1 MRLFAFLFALVSAVV
16 AAEPVVWS
24 ESPDGGVLTLNSIQL
39 ETAATSLAG
48 TRFAV
53 VELAGAGSTNDVGR
67 PMVPVYRRLVEVPYG
82 AQLTV
87 SAEPGPVENRVLAL
101 PLVPRQAP
109 VPKSGPL
116 PAFAIDRKAYAA
128 DAAQPELGARLV
140 EVAEIRGHRVA
151 VIDVFPV
158 SYNPARGILTVA
170 RSMVV
175 RLSWTGAD
183 FLRTQE
189 QHRRYASPAFVDRLD
204 GVVLGAERFALDAGP
219 SLPVGYL
226 IIVPDAWQNDVAPLA
241 EWRRR
246 KGFSV
251 FVRNL
256 SQVGGGTASVVKAYI
271 QDAYDNWPIPPSF
284 VLLVGDVDKI
294 GYFIGQGTDNP
305 PTDLDF
311 GLCAGTDYFPDVDV
325 SRASVASA
333 SQLDSLVAN
342 IVGYETQTLSGGT
355 TWLKK
360 QYFIASADGG
370 NHQVAENTHAYV
382 MRKIRPQGVVCDS
395 LWLYY
400 GSGTPITTAVNGGRS
415 WITYSGHGGE
425 NCWADPSPQ
434 FDVTAVHALTNTDL
448 IPFVQTY
455 ACLAGNFASTSYPE
469 CFSESWI
476 RNGRRGAL
484 AHMASSVTSYWTE
497 DDTLERRVFDYM
509 FDSTCT
515 WIMGGVNKAK
525 VRFFQQMGSGATT
538 RRYFEMYNLMGDGA
552 IDVYSLEPKQLV
564 VSHPSVIHIG
574 AYPMTVTVKASG
586 SPVAGALVCASGRA
600 DTSVFVTGYTD
611 ASGEVLLNVTTT
623 APDTIL
629 VTVTGHNLVPYLGAA
644 LALPTGGAYVM
655 YLRHAVDD
663 SAGGNNDHII
673 NPGETINLPLWMK
686 NWGSAAATNVRTW
699 LRTSDPNVSLHDTLK
714 TFGSIP
720 AGDSAFSGVSGFS
733 FSVAQSCTNGYSLRF
748 TLVTKDANDSTWSS
762 PLTLVV
768 GAPRLAYASCHA
780 DDPPPGGNGNGM
792 IDPGETGDVIVT
804 LRNIGMGNA
813 YGVTATLR
821 SADSRLLVLDSL
833 GSFGDIPGDTTGMND
848 GDRFRVRADAG
859 IPRETQ
865 VPCSLV
871 VRTGSTT
878 TTLDFTIAVGAIRA
892 CDPIPDGPGA
902 PSRYYAY
909 DVTDVGYTEAP
920 TFSWVEVSGIGTRLS
935 LGDEETRQVSLP
947 PGFGPFLYYG
957 QTFSQ
962 VSVCSNGWISPGST
976 SSTTYSNGPLPDN
989 TAPGL
994 IALCWDDIYPV
1005 TSGGVWYYHDSV
1017 NHRFVIEYD
1026 SMPYYHSQGTFDWY
1040 EAIIYDTTVHTETG
1054 DNVVL
1059 VQYLTANGFAASTIG
1074 MENPQSQVGITCLN
1088 HGSYHRGAS
1097 PIVPGMAIKYTTN
1110 PPRTSVSLED
1120 PGNSAAVP
1128 TRLALLRTS
1137 PNPFRGR
1144 TILTYAVPREMRLA
1158 LSVYDLSG
1166 RKVTELFR
1174 GLAQP
1179 GIHTAPWNGT
1189 DARGR
1194 SVGHGVYFYRLEG
1207 DGVSLARKVVTVE

>member
-1 MRLFAFLFALVSAVV
+1 MRVLAVLFVLVSAVV

-24 ESPDGGVLTLNSIQL
+24 ESPNGGFLSVNSVQLNTSV
-39 ETAATSLAG
+39 TSLSG
-48 TRFAV
+48 MRYAV
-53 VELAGAGSTNDVGR
+53 VDLDGAGATNDVGR
-67 PMVPVYRRLVEVPYG
+67 PMVPVFRRLVEVPFG
-82 AQLTV
+82 ADVTV
-87 SAEPGPVENRVLAL
+87 SAEPGPVETRTLVL
-101 PLVPRQAP
+101 PLVPRQEP

-116 PAFAIDRKAYAA
+116 PAFAMDRKAYAA
-128 DAAQPELGARLV
+128 DVAQPELGARLV
-140 EVAEIRGHRVA
+140 EVSEIRGHRVA
-151 VIDVFPV
+151 VIDIFPV
-158 SYNPARGILTVA
+158 SYNPARGIITVA

-189 QHRRYASPAFVDRLD
+189 QHRRYASPAFLGRLD

-219 SLPVGYL
+219 ALPIGYL
-226 IIVPDAWQNDVAPLA
+226 VIVPDAWQGNVAPLA

-246 KGFSV
+246 KGFNV

-256 SQVGGGTASVVKAYI
+256 TQVGGGTASAVKAYI

-294 GYFIGQGTDNP
+294 GYFTGQGTGNP

-311 GLCAGTDYFPDVDV
+311 SLCAGADYFPDIDV

-333 SQLDSLVAN
+333 AQLDSLVAN
-342 IVGYETQTLSGGT
+342 IVGYEQQTLSGGT

-360 QYFIASADGG
+360 QYFIASADAG
-370 NHQVAENTHAYV
+370 NHQVAENTQAYV
-382 MRKIRPQGVVCDS
+382 MGRIRPQGVVCDS

-400 GSGTPITTAVNGGRS
+400 GSGTPITATVNGGRS

-425 NCWADPSPQ
+425 NCWADPSPA

-497 DDTLERRVFDYM
+497 DDTLERREFDCM

-525 VRFFQQMGSGATT
+525 IKFFEQMGSGGTT

-552 IDVYSLEPKQLV
+552 IDVYSLEPEQLLV
-564 VSHPSVIHIG
+564 THPPVIPIG
-574 AYPMTVTVKASG
+574 AYPMTVAVQASG
-586 SPVAGALVCASGRA
+586 SPVAGALVCASGRT

-611 ASGEVLLNVTTT
+611 ANGEVLLNIITSV
-623 APDTIL
+623 PDSIL
-629 VTVTGHNLVPYLGAA
+629 VTVTGHNLAPYLGVA
-644 LALPTGGAYVM
+644 LALPTSGSYVM
-655 YLRHAVDD
+655 YLKHTIDD
-663 SAGGNNDHII
+663 SAGGNHDRII
-673 NPGETINLPLWMK
+673 NPGETINLPVWLR
-686 NWGSAAATNVRTW
+686 NWGNSQATNVRAW
-699 LRTSDPNVSLHDTLK
+699 LRTSDSNITLLDTLRS
-714 TFGSIP
+714 FGSIP
-720 AGDSAFSGVSGFS
+720 AGDSAFSGVSGFR
-733 FSVAQSCTNGYSLRF
+733 FSVAQSCTNGYSLRL
-748 TLVTKDANDSTWSS
+748 TLVTKDVNDSTWSS
-762 PLTLVV
+762 PLTLLV
-768 GAPRLAYASCHA
+768 GTPCLAYASCQA

-792 IDPGETGDVIVT
+792 IDPGEIGDVLVT
-804 LRNIGMGNA
+804 LRNVGMGNA

-821 SADSRLLVLDSL
+821 STDSRFEVLDSL
-833 GSFGDIPGDTTGMND
+833 GSFGDIPGDTTGMNN
-848 GDRFRVRADAG
+848 GDRFRVRADAA

-865 VPCSLV
+865 IPCTLV
-871 VRTGSTT
+871 VRSGATI
-878 TTLDFTIAVGAIRA
+878 TTLDFAIAVGAIRT
-892 CDPIPDGPGA
+892 CDPIPDGPPV

-909 DVTDVGYTEAP
+909 DITDVGYTEAP
-920 TFSWVEVSGIGTRLS
+920 VFSWVEVSGVGTRLS

-947 PGFGPFLYYG
+947 TGFGPFRYYG
-957 QTFSQ
+957 QSFSD
-962 VSVCSNGWISPGST
+962 VSVCSNGWISPGLT
-976 SSTTYSNGPLPDN
+976 TSTTYSNAPLPDS

-994 IALCWDDIYPV
+994 IALCWNDIYPV
-1005 TSGGVWYYHDSV
+1005 IGGGVWWYHDSV
-1017 NHRFVIEYD
+1017 NHRLVVEWD
-1026 SMPYYHSQGTFDWY
+1026 SIPYYHSQGTFDSY
-1040 EAIIYDTTVHTETG
+1040 EVIIYDTTVHTETG

-1059 VQYLTANGFAASTIG
+1059 VQYLTANGYTANTIG
-1074 MENPQSQVGITCLN
+1074 MEDPQSQIGITYLN
-1088 HGSYHRGAS
+1088 RGSYHRGAA

-1110 PPRTSVSLED
+1110 PPQARVSLED
-1120 PGNSAAVP
+1120 PGNSVAVP

-1144 TILTYAVPREMRLA
+1144 TVLTYAVPREMKLA
-1158 LSVYDLSG
+1158 LAVYDPSG
-1166 RKVTELFR
+1166 RRVANLFR

-1179 GIHTAPWNGT
+1179 GIHTAIWNGR
-1189 DARGR
+1189 DERGR
-1194 SVGHGVYFYRLEG
+1194 SVSQGVYFYRLEG
-1207 DGVSLARKVVTVE
+1207 EGVSLARKVVTVK